1 PGPAGSLHIYTD
13 GSKLNGQV
21 GGGFHCERLCL
32 NESFR
37 LPDHCSVF
45 QAEVIAIGEALRSP
59 ALTGNQDTICIF
71 SDSQAA
77 LKALDGFS

>member
-1 PGPAGSLHIYTD
+1 PGPEGSIHIYTD

-21 GGGFHCERLCL
+21 GGGYFCEHLSL
-32 NESFR
+32 KESFR

-45 QAEVIAIGEALRSP
+45 QAEVVAIKEALESP
-59 ALTGNQDTICIF
+59 APICIF

-77 LKALDGFS
+77 LKDSHPTS